1 MKRVLLV
8 DPDIEMATMY
18 RFGLEQAG
26 LAVDTAPD
34 AKSMFAALDPSLS
47 AIVMEWEGLGL
58 TGPQILDRIRLDA
71 TGVPVVVLTNLD
83 GDVEQLSDEGHK
95 AGARLWLVK
104 ANTTPT
110 VLAQTVVTAIDQSKV

>member
-1 MKRVLLV
+1 MLLV
-8 DPDIEMATMY
+8 DSDSEMATMY

-26 LAVDTAPD
+26 LEVDTAPD
-34 AKSMFAALDPSLS
+34 ARTMFTALDPSVC

-71 TGVPVVVLTNLD
+71 TEVPVVVLSNLD
-83 GDVEQLSDEGHK
+83 GDVEALSDEAHR

-104 ANTTPT
+104 ANTTPA
-110 VLAQTVVTAIDQSKV
+110 VLAQTVVTAIDQSRA

>member
-1 MKRVLLV
+1 
-8 DPDIEMATMY
+8 
-18 RFGLEQAG
+18 
-26 LAVDTAPD
+26 
-34 AKSMFAALDPSLS
+34 MFAALDPSLS

-83 GDVEQLSDEGHK
+83 GDVEQLSDEAHK